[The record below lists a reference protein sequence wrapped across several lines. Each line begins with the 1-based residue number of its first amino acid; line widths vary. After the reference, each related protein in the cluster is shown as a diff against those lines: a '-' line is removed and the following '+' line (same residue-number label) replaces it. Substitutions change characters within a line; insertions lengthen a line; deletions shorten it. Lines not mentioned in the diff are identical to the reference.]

1 MKKLFMMLMLC
12 APLSLFAQQ
21 KFGHVDLDKVIQS
34 LPEYTTAMQE
44 LEALGKQYEQELTA
58 SQTELQRLAEEYD
71 KTKSTLSATQQQ
83 EKEADL
89 QEKYQRITEQA
100 QQNQQAFQRAQQ
112 EKMAPIQQRVMQ
124 AVEAVGKAGGYVY
137 IMSNGSLPY
146 INDSISKDVT
156 SDVKAQLAKK

>member
-1 MKKLFMMLMLC
+1 MKKLFLMLMLC

-58 SQTELQRLAEEYD
+58 SQAELQRLAEEYD
-71 KTKSTLSATQQQ
+71 KTKSTLT
-83 EKEADL
+83 
-89 QEKYQRITEQA
+89 
-100 QQNQQAFQRAQQ
+100 
-112 EKMAPIQQRVMQ
+112 
-124 AVEAVGKAGGYVY
+124 GGYVY

-156 SDVKAQLAKK
+156 SDVKAQLSKK

>member
-1 MKKLFMMLMLC
+1 MLMLF

-21 KFGHVDLDKVIQS
+21 KFGHVDIDNVMQS
-34 LPEYTTAMQE
+34 MPEYTAAVQE
-44 LEALGKQYEQELTA
+44 LEKLGKQYEQELTS
-58 SQTELQRLAEEYD
+58 SQTELQRLAEEYE

-112 EKMAPIQQRVMQ
+112 EKIAPIQQRIMQ
-124 AVEAVGKAGGYVY
+124 AIEAVGRAGGYVY
-137 IMSNGSLPY
+137 ILQKGSLPY